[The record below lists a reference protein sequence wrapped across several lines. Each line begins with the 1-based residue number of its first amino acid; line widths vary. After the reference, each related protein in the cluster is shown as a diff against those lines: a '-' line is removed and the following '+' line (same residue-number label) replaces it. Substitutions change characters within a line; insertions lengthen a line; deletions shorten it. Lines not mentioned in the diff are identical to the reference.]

1 MSEPAP
7 RVVELSS
14 PFARFAGR
22 LLVGL
27 GHEVVLVEPPK
38 ETRPAVNRA
47 VTRSSTGTPGSAR

>member
-1 MSEPAP
+1 VSEPAP

-27 GHEVVLVEPPK
+27 GHEVVLVEPP
-38 ETRPAVNRA
+38 EGDGDPPR
-47 VTRSSTGTPGSAR
+47 TGR